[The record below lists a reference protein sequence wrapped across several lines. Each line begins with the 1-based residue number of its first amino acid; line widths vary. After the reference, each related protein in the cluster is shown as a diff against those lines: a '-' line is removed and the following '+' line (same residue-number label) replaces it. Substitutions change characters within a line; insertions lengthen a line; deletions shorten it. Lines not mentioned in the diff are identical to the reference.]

1 MSVLNILT
9 YIIISITT
17 RPIGLTA
24 IIAIMSILTFITM
37 CMISTVNKPPH
48 VNDLKTIDFLEE
60 EKDTIVWWLLT
71 YIGIPLGDKFP
82 NYIIWLSDYRMGWL
96 TRLKVKALFQDE
108 NLTTLS
114 KIFNII
120 VAYDTF
126 DITLCNFII
135 KYNATFLP
143 YLQTLILSIVI
154 KMSGILR

>member
-60 EKDTIVWWLLT
+60 EKDTIV
-71 YIGIPLGDKFP
+71 
-82 NYIIWLSDYRMGWL
+82 
-96 TRLKVKALFQDE
+96 
-108 NLTTLS
+108 
-114 KIFNII
+114 
-120 VAYDTF
+120 
-126 DITLCNFII
+126 
-135 KYNATFLP
+135 
-143 YLQTLILSIVI
+143 
-154 KMSGILR
+154 